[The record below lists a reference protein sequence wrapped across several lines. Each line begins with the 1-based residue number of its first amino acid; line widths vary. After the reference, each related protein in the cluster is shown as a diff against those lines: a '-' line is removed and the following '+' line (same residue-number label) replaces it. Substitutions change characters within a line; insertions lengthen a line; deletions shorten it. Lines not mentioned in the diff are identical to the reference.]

1 MTNLELELFYS
12 SDVHPS
18 LKKISVGRER
28 ERERGGWERIS
39 DWERER
45 ERVILDLQKRL
56 NAVWYSMLLI
66 NMQELTCTYIS
77 CLQQI
82 HNHIYF
88 LMSIKSYTVNS

>member
-18 LKKISVGRER
+18 LKKYQWGERER

-39 DWERER
+39 DWERESYSCKKGLMQYD
-45 ERVILDLQKRL
+45 ILCF
-56 NAVWYSMLLI
+56 LI